1 MTQQTPTNLEQFVN
15 EFNER
20 REAAGKNPLL
30 DRVIEF
36 YQELVNR
43 RTIESYFIAQQFTEL
58 HQQISE
64 SLDEEGLSDDERTDI
79 ALLGISLSHHIEESS
94 VRNSNFGELSQA
106 HKNFVTDIATR
117 PGVNHAKIL
126 NHALFSCLYAEGV
139 ELLAQKSVANLPA
152 ESLVEVAYGID
163 LQIHNANL
171 FVRSL
176 IKEQAN
182 ANKALVAENAALQQQ
197 QQTALNQGENFGTN
211 QTVYPGTID
220 PNVGRAGR

>member
-1 MTQQTPTNLEQFVN
+1 MTKQPPTNLEQFVN
-15 EFNER
+15 EFNDWRER
-20 REAAGKNPLL
+20 EGKKLNTLS
-30 DRVIEF
+30 DGAIDF
-36 YQELVNR
+36 CKELVKHR
-43 RTIESYFIAQQFTEL
+43 KIEHYFDVKKFTEL

-79 ALLGISLSHHIEESS
+79 ALLGISLSHLIEERS

-117 PGVNHAKIL
+117 PGVNHAKIFI
-126 NHALFSCLYAEGV
+126 HALLTLDNEGV

-152 ESLVEVAYGID
+152 ESLVNVVDGID
-163 LQIHNANL
+163 FRIQKANI

-182 ANKALVAENAALQQQ
+182 ANEALKAENAVLQQQ
-197 QQTALNQGENFGTN
+197 QQNALNQGGSFGT
-211 QTVYPGTID
+211 QQLSEH
-220 PNVGRAGR
+220 VGRAGR